1 MGGGRVP
8 ATGDIGDEWS
18 DETSPLIGS
27 PYPGVVG
34 FDAKGGSAKQT
45 RRSMADRIVS
55 YARGPRGERVGNGE
69 CYTLVNRALNR
80 AGAKRA
86 SDYGPIGPDDDYI
99 WGSPVNLDELQPGDV
114 IQFRNY
120 RYEIETET
128 EDDEGTSTEEGGQER
143 PHHTAIVET
152 VHGDGVVTVLE
163 QNIPEGRGP
172 VRRTRLY
179 FADSEVETETR
190 TVRVDV
196 SGTWW
201 FYRPEARESE

>member
-8 ATGDIGDEWS
+8 ATGEIGDEWT

-27 PYPGVVG
+27 PYPGVIG
-34 FDAKGGSAKQT
+34 LDAKGGNAKQT
-45 RRSMADRIVS
+45 RGSMADRIVS
-55 YARGPRGERVGNGE
+55 YARRQRGERVGNGE
-69 CYTLVNRALNR
+69 CYTLVNRALGR
-80 AGAKRA
+80 AGARRA

-99 WGSPVNLDELQPGDV
+99 WGSPVSLDELQAGDI

-120 RYEIETET
+120 RYVEETVT
-128 EDDEGTSTEEGGQER
+128 EDDEGTSTSERGHER

-152 VHGDGVVTVLE
+152 VHGGGVVTVLE

-172 VRRTRLY
+172 VQRTRLY
-179 FADSEVETETR
+179 FTDTEIETENGSVTI
-190 TVRVDV
+190 DV

-201 FYRPEARESE
+201 FYRAEARE